1 MDGVE
6 QNRTPSGWRATVPAA
21 LVAALVAGCGGGGGG
36 GGNGDAAAPQVAVSR
51 VVVVDDFGAPVSG
64 AAVSLA
70 SASAA
75 HALTTDGNGVA
86 LLASV
91 PGPIEVAIA
100 VPTFAAAT
108 VRVNAST
115 DQVTTVAVTLKRLTA
130 PAGGSMASRS
140 GAQALRSADG
150 RTLTFEVELVV
161 VDADAEPVQGLV
173 AGDFQLLNCAPDG
186 TTPAADCLRHA
197 VADHAYQP
205 TADATTLVLVPGQ
218 AVAPYA
224 AGLLID
230 QSGSISRTD
239 PLNARLY
246 AARSLLN
253 GLSAGDQ
260 VLIGAFADGAGA
272 ALPQQP
278 LTMLGGLVDAASVAT
293 SFSGL
298 NGLARQVGGQT
309 PLFTSIDAMRT
320 RIVTDTAVTPDHPRA
335 LVVFTDGADT
345 TCGNANDCAL
355 QRQRVID
362 AAVADGVRLFTI
374 GLSGGIDVETLSRL
388 AAEGGGAMLYADSV
402 EQLIPLYGSLGRLMS
417 LSLPTYRLRFT
428 VDAGEGGVF
437 AAGQTVLARAR
448 VNARGRAV
456 DIPFAVA
463 VR

>member
-6 QNRTPSGWRATVPAA
+6 HNRTPSSWWARLPAA

-36 GGNGDAAAPQVAVSR
+36 DAAAPQVAVSK
-51 VVVVDDFGAPVSG
+51 VVVLDDFGAPVSG
-64 AAVSLA
+64 ATVSLA

-75 HALTTDGNGVA
+75 HPLTTDSNGVA

-100 VPTFAAAT
+100 VPTFAATTAQ
-108 VRVNAST
+108 VNAST

-140 GAQALRSADG
+140 GVQALRSADG

-161 VDADAEPVQGLV
+161 MDADATPLEGLV
-173 AGDFQLLNCAPDG
+173 AGDFQLLNCVPDAA
-186 TTPAADCLRHA
+186 TPAADCLRSA
-197 VADHAYQP
+197 MADHAYQP
-205 TADATTLVLVPGQ
+205 TADTTTLVVVPGQ

-246 AARSLLN
+246 AAKSLLK

-272 ALPQQP
+272 AVPQQP
-278 LTMLGGLVDAASVAT
+278 LTLLGGFVDAASVAT
-293 SFSGL
+293 YFSGL
-298 NGLARQVGGQT
+298 DGLARQVGGQT

-320 RIVTDTAVTPDHPRA
+320 RIVTDTAVTAGHPRA

-345 TCGNANDCAL
+345 TCGNAVACAL
-355 QRQRVID
+355 RRQQVID

-374 GLSGGIDVETLSRL
+374 GLSGGIDVETLSKL

-428 VDAGEGGVF
+428 VDAGEAGVF
-437 AAGQTVLARAR
+437 APGQTVLARAR
-448 VNARGRAV
+448 VNARGRSV